1 MVRKLKNPNTIGE
14 LKANSRVVEGGRHV
28 PVAEFPEGEY
38 LVEYLG
44 TPIKL
49 LVIDNY
55 KGMGKRYFFSTNTN
69 DTPEDI
75 ITTWE
80 NRWDIEVVIRE
91 LKALGLE
98 KSSFLTWV
106 RNKGFIT
113 LKALSLLLV
122 LSFKY
127 SLGLRLGAKRIS
139 RMIKSISLWVGLR
152 NCSREGKIH
161 KMLNEITKGIPEAE
175 SYKKMLRELRKESNK
190 FVHELYLGD
199 VSQKLDYT
207 DIILLV
213 YAIKLLIDRGFRT

>member
-1 MVRKLKNPNTIGE
+1 M
-14 LKANSRVVEGGRHV
+14 

-55 KGMGKRYFFSTNTN
+55 KGMGKRYFFSTNT
-69 DTPEDI
+69 PEDI
-75 ITTWE
+75 TWE

-139 RMIKSISLWVGLR
+139 RMIKSIYQSLG
-152 NCSREGKIH
+152 
-161 KMLNEITKGIPEAE
+161 GI
-175 SYKKMLRELRKESNK
+175 KKLFKRRKN
-190 FVHELYLGD
+190 
-199 VSQKLDYT
+199 T
-207 DIILLV
+207 
-213 YAIKLLIDRGFRT
+213 

>member
-1 MVRKLKNPNTIGE
+1 MLRKLKNPYTIGE

-38 LVEYLG
+38 LG

-55 KGMGKRYFFSTNTN
+55 KRMGKRYFFSTNT
-69 DTPEDI
+69 PEDI
-75 ITTWE
+75 TWE
-80 NRWDIEVVIRE
+80 NRWDIEIVIRE

-98 KSSFLTWV
+98 KSTFLTWV

-122 LSFKY
+122 LLFKY

-139 RMIKSISLWVGLR
+139 RLIKSIYQSLG
-152 NCSREGKIH
+152 
-161 KMLNEITKGIPEAE
+161 GI
-175 SYKKMLRELRKESNK
+175 KKLFKRRKNM
-190 FVHELYLGD
+190 
-199 VSQKLDYT
+199 
-207 DIILLV
+207 
-213 YAIKLLIDRGFRT
+213 

>member
-1 MVRKLKNPNTIGE
+1 M
-14 LKANSRVVEGGRHV
+14 

-55 KGMGKRYFFSTNTN
+55 KSMGKRYFFSTNTN

-75 ITTWE
+75 TWE

-98 KSSFLTWV
+98 KSSFLTWI

-122 LSFKY
+122 LLFKY

-139 RMIKSISLWVGLR
+139 RLIKSIYQSLG
-152 NCSREGKIH
+152 
-161 KMLNEITKGIPEAE
+161 GI
-175 SYKKMLRELRKESNK
+175 KKLFKRRKK
-190 FVHELYLGD
+190 
-199 VSQKLDYT
+199 T
-207 DIILLV
+207 
-213 YAIKLLIDRGFRT
+213 

>member
-1 MVRKLKNPNTIGE
+1 MHTTKSRTNTQGEEAEYKTKIQLYLEILPTILNEYNVTTISFDSWYVNSKTLLENTIGE
-14 LKANSRVVEGGRHV
+14 LKANSRVVEGDRHV

-38 LVEYLG
+38 LAEYLG

-55 KGMGKRYFFSTNTN
+55 KGMGKRYLFSTNTN

-98 KSSFLTWV
+98 KGSFLTWV

-113 LKALSLLLV
+113 LKTLSLFLV

-127 SLGLRLGAKRIS
+127 FLGLKLGAKRIS
-139 RMIKSISLWVGLR
+139 RVIKSIYQSLG
-152 NCSREGKIH
+152 
-161 KMLNEITKGIPEAE
+161 GI
-175 SYKKMLRELRKESNK
+175 KKLFKRRKK
-190 FVHELYLGD
+190 
-199 VSQKLDYT
+199 T
-207 DIILLV
+207 
-213 YAIKLLIDRGFRT
+213 